1 MICGKLCR
9 ISQHALILCYGG
21 PVNHG
26 VRQNFDWVEPKG
38 SVSEIQGTP
47 QVPDAA
53 VLDIGR
59 KSVFAVIGSPL
70 RMRLFE
76 IVRRVGECSVRELAI
91 HSGLSATGLYYHLQ
105 ALEHLE
111 LIRQVGVRKGDA
123 RRAPAVYA
131 ATCQRIRI
139 TFNPDDHTHRSRL
152 SAVRRRWNDECMR
165 SMDDALEVLRAGRS
179 AQVMA
184 RLDWEH
190 LTQSEIDQVHGL
202 FAQVEQICNG
212 ARARGTL
219 IPEDSKPV
227 HLGLHLYELA
237 ETVLPSPLVTTEPA
251 RRSAPLGDLV
261 QRIDTARERQR
272 TAAV

>member
-1 MICGKLCR
+1 
-9 ISQHALILCYGG
+9 
-21 PVNHG
+21 VNHG
-26 VRQNFDWVEPKG
+26 VRQNFDWVEPKSSASPSG
-38 SVSEIQGTP
+38 SVS
-47 QVPDAA
+47 QVPDAS

-76 IVRRVGECSVRELAI
+76 TVRRVGECSVRELSI

-123 RRAPAVYA
+123 RRAPAVYS

-152 SAVRRRWNDECMR
+152 AAVRRRWNDECMR
-165 SMDDALEVLRAGRS
+165 SMDDALEVLRTGRS
-179 AQVMA
+179 AQVTA

-190 LTQSEIDQVHGL
+190 LTQDEIDRVHGL
-202 FAQVEQICNG
+202 FAQVEQICHS

-219 IPEDSKPV
+219 LPEQAKPV
-227 HLGLHLYELA
+227 HVGLHLYELA
-237 ETVLPSPLVTTEPA
+237 EPVLPSPLVSTEPA
-251 RRSAPLGDLV
+251 RRNAPLGDLV
-261 QRIDTARERQR
+261 QRIDSARERQR